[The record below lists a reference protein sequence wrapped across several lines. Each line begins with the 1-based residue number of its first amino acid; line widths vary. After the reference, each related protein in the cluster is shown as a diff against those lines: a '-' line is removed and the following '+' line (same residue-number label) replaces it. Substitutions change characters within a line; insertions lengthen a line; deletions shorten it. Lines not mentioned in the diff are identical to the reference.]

1 MYIKSIE
8 TNKDVIMNSD
18 LKQEAAE
25 QLESTIIELEDVIAR
40 IKKQRGRVGGFLL
53 LLISQVEL
61 NKGE

>member
-1 MYIKSIE
+1 MYIKSIN

-40 IKKQRGRVGGFLL
+40 IKKQKGRVGGFLL
-53 LLISQVEL
+53 LLKSQLEL